1 MQSFTPRLF
10 IVVGNPASG
19 KDELISA
26 VNILG
31 SLHAEIVPKHT
42 NRSWRPG
49 DDAEMICEWI
59 PSDNDDISELMHNDK
74 FDLDGCDITYTNYNA
89 KYGIK
94 TDAIWDKLRTGVSQ
108 VLVVSN
114 KEALNELKNIFGSL
128 AVILY
133 VYSQVTREE
142 YLEKER
148 LKEEKK
154 MREDP
159 NYKSDPN
166 YLKQRADNFDM
177 SWKLYE
183 DNFMLFDHVFIY
195 ADKEEDLFD
204 QIFRLFR
211 AYEKGMIN

>member
-1 MQSFTPRLF
+1 M
-10 IVVGNPASG
+10 
-19 KDELISA
+19 
-26 VNILG
+26 NILG

-42 NRSWRPG
+42 DRYWRPG
-49 DDAEMICEWI
+49 DDAEMICKWI
-59 PSDNDDISELMHNDK
+59 PNSKDGFPQFIHNK
-74 FDLDGCDITYTNYNA
+74 EFDLKGCDVTYTNYNA
-89 KYGIK
+89 RYGIK
-94 TDAIWDKLRTGVSQ
+94 TDAIWDKLQTGISQ

-114 KEALNELKNIFGSL
+114 KKALNKLRNIFGHL

-133 VYSQVTREE
+133 VYSQITREE

-148 LKEEKK
+148 VKEEKK
-154 MREDP
+154 LKEDA

-166 YLKQRADNFDM
+166 YLKQRAENFDM

-211 AYEKGMIN
+211 AYEKGMIT

>member
-1 MQSFTPRLF
+1 
-10 IVVGNPASG
+10 VVGSPASG

-42 NRSWRPG
+42 NRTWRPG
-49 DDAEMICEWI
+49 DDVEMICEWMPDPTNENGPYI
-59 PSDNDDISELMHNDK
+59 RNEDY
-74 FDLDGCDITYTNYNA
+74 DLDGCDITYLNYNT

-94 TDAIWDKLRTGVSQ
+94 TNTIWEKLRTGISQ

-114 KEALNELKNIFGSL
+114 KEALNELRHKFGKL
-128 AVILY
+128 AIILY
-133 VYSQVTREE
+133 VYSQITREE

-148 LKEEKK
+148 VKEEKK
-154 MREDP
+154 KKTDS
-159 NYKSDPN
+159 NYVSDPD

-177 SWKLYE
+177 TWKLYE

-211 AYEKGMIN
+211 AYERGMI